1 MEVVLLQ
8 DVKNVGKK
16 GDVVS
21 LKDGYARNLISKKQA
36 AEASARVMNDLKLQ
50 KKHEEKVAE
59 ERLKDAQE
67 LAAKLTGMSVTVS
80 IKVGKDGKAFGSV
93 STKEIAEACKKQL
106 NLDVDK
112 KKLVLAE
119 AIKEVGKYEV
129 PLKLHPQVTGMLK
142 VLVAGE

>member
-80 IKVGKDGKAFGSV
+80 IKVGKDGK
-93 STKEIAEACKKQL
+93 EIAEACKKQL
-106 NLDVDK
+106 HLDVDK

>member
-16 GDVVS
+16 GDVVT

-106 NLDVDK
+106 DLEVDK
-112 KKLVLAE
+112 KKLVLTE
-119 AIKEVGKYEV
+119 AIKEVGNYEV
-129 PLKLHPQVTGMLK
+129 PLKLHPQVTGTLK
-142 VLVAGE
+142 VKVVGE

>member
-16 GDVVS
+16 GDVVN

-50 KKHEEKVAE
+50 KKHEEKIAE
-59 ERLKDAQE
+59 QRLKDALDLQ
-67 LAAKLTGMSVTVS
+67 AKLAGMSVTVS

-93 STKEIAEACKKQL
+93 STKEIADACKKQL

-112 KKLVLAE
+112 KKLVLPE
-119 AIKEVGKYEV
+119 VIKETGKYEV
-129 PLKLHPQVTGMLK
+129 PLKLHPQVTGMLN
-142 VLVAGE
+142 VRVVGE